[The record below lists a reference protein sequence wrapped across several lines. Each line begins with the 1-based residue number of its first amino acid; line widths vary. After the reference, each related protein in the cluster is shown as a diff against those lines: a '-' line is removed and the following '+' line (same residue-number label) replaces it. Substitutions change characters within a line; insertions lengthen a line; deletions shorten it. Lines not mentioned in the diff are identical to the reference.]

1 MKKNIPLFLSLFF
14 LFSLISSCDSLE
26 NRESTTTDNRPT
38 ASIFS
43 DNSGAENKS
52 EKDKNKKDE
61 STKSS
66 NSKEQTIKIL
76 SWNLYNFGKSKDAQE
91 IEYIAK
97 KLKDY
102 DIVAIQEVS
111 TSSYGIRAVA
121 KLADEL
127 NRTGSKWEY
136 KVSEPTSGDG
146 KECYAYMWKT
156 ATKNAKISLK
166 KDWLEESMEAKVDR
180 EPYMAR
186 FEITYKSK
194 NVNSVLLGSFHAV
207 PTTKD
212 PEKEIV
218 FLEEIPNRYKTD
230 NILIMGDFNLDGKHE
245 AFDVLRNRSMVAAFE
260 GQKTSL
266 RMKEKDGDPLNKEY
280 DNIFVETRAFSIKK
294 AEVIHFYK
302 DYNSLKEARYISDH
316 IPIWVEL
323 SFK

>member
-1 MKKNIPLFLSLFF
+1 MKKNILLLLSFLF
-14 LFSLISSCDSLE
+14 LFSTFSSCGSLE
-26 NRESTTTDNRPT
+26 NTEKTSNSNRPN
-38 ASIFS
+38 ASILS
-43 DNSGAENKS
+43 DNAVGE
-52 EKDKNKKDE
+52 NKKDE
-61 STKSS
+61 NSKES
-66 NSKEQTIKIL
+66 NSKNETIKIL

-111 TSSYGIRAVA
+111 TSLYGIRAVG

-136 KVSEPTSGDG
+136 KISDPTSGDG
-146 KECYAYMWKT
+146 KERYAYVWKT
-156 ATKNAKISLK
+156 STKNAKISLK
-166 KDWLEESMEAKVDR
+166 KDWLEESIEAKVDR

-186 FEITYKSK
+186 FE
-194 NVNSVLLGSFHAV
+194 VNFKKGKTTNTVLIASFHAV
-207 PTTKD
+207 PTNKN

-245 AFDVLRNRSMVAAFE
+245 AFDVLRNRSLEAAFE

-266 RMKEKDGDPLNKEY
+266 RMKEKDGNPLNKEY
-280 DNIFVETRAFSIKK
+280 DNIFVETRAFNIKK
-294 AEVIHFYK
+294 VEAIHFYK
-302 DYNSLKEARYISDH
+302 DYKSLKEARYISDH
-316 IPIWVEL
+316 IPLWVEL
-323 SFK
+323 GFK